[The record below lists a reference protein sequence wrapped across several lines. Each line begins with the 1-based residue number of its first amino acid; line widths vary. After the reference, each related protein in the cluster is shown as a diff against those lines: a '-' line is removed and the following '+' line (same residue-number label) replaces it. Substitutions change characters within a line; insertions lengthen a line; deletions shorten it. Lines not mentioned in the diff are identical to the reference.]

1 MEDQIFKKRTG
12 IMIHPDIKRTRQ
24 DTFFYCSDCY
34 KSITKQGCVVIF
46 YCNKCKLKLCV
57 NCFDD
62 SGKCVNCLG
71 ELCRFEKCVS
81 VDVPDTMD
89 DFVEIK
95 SEKKR
100 WWCVNFNR

>member
-1 MEDQIFKKRTG
+1 MEDQIFKKRTP
-12 IMIHPDIKRTRQ
+12 IMVHPDIKRTRQ
-24 DTFFYCSDCY
+24 DTLFNCSDCY
-34 KSITKQGCVVIF
+34 KSITKQDCAVIF

-57 NCFDD
+57 NCFDV

-89 DFVEIK
+89 DFIPIK

-100 WWCVNFNR
+100 WWCFKF

>member
-1 MEDQIFKKRTG
+1 MEDQIFKKRTP
-12 IMIHPDIKRTRQ
+12 IMVHPDIKRTRQ
-24 DTFFYCSDCY
+24 DTLFNCSDCY
-34 KSITKQGCVVIF
+34 KSITKQDCAVIF

-57 NCFDD
+57 NCFDV

-89 DFVEIK
+89 DLIPIK

-100 WWCVNFNR
+100 WWCFKF